1 MSFDSYM
8 LRNRPDQTVD
18 QLNEMQELL
27 ARMQNTIRVVSKDRK
42 FVLIIGEQPIDT
54 STGEPY
60 PFGIHTYRIKGDRL
74 EEI

>member
-8 LRNRPDQTVD
+8 LRNRPDQTVE

-27 ARMQNTIRVVSKDRK
+27 SLMQHTVRVVSKDRK
-42 FVLIIGEQPIDT
+42 FVIIIGEQPVNP

-60 PFGIHTYRIKGDRL
+60 SFGIHTYQILGDRL

>member
-8 LRNRPDQTVD
+8 LRYRPDQTVD
-18 QLNEMQELL
+18 QLNEMLGQLEAMHSSL
-27 ARMQNTIRVVSKDRK
+27 RIVSNDKK
-42 FVLIIGEQPIDT
+42 NVIIIGNQPVNP

-60 PFGIHTYRIKGDRL
+60 SFGIHTYQLLGDRL

>member
-8 LRNRPDQTVD
+8 LRYRPDQTVD
-18 QLNEMQELL
+18 QLNEMLGQLEAMHSSL
-27 ARMQNTIRVVSKDRK
+27 RIVSNDKK
-42 FVLIIGEQPIDT
+42 NVIIIGNQPVNP

-60 PFGIHTYRIKGDRL
+60 SFGIHTYKLLGDRL